1 VKSITAIPISWRG
14 TAIGAILL
22 RTFRDGPAFSEADLR
37 FCQVVANLTAKAL
50 RNAHRFDRLRQ
61 QRGESGTLRR
71 REREQAALIGFLR
84 NLLSSY
90 PPSIRVEDEPDLAVD
105 PSPEIGRLSGVARA
119 VLSQE
124 AASR

>member
-1 VKSITAIPISWRG
+1 M
-14 TAIGAILL
+14 
-22 RTFRDGPAFSEADLR
+22 
-37 FCQVVANLTAKAL
+37 VANLTAKAL
-50 RNAHRFDRLRQ
+50 RNAHRFEKLRQ
-61 QRGESGTLRR
+61 QRGENTALHR

-90 PPSIRVEDEPDLAVD
+90 PPRAASDDEPGLASEM
-105 PSPEIGRLSGVARA
+105 SPEIGRLSGVAQA

>member
-1 VKSITAIPISWRG
+1 MSSRA
-14 TAIGAILL
+14 
-22 RTFRDGPAFSEADLR
+22 AD
-37 FCQVVANLTAKAL
+37 QAAS
-50 RNAHRFDRLRQ
+50 LRQ
-61 QRGESGTLRR
+61 QRGENSALRR

-90 PPSIRVEDEPDLAVD
+90 PPRAGLEDEPDLAAD
-105 PSPEIGRLSGVARA
+105 ISPEIGRLSGVAQA